1 MARLWAASSSSLPTV
16 TAASL
21 ASSLH
26 LCRLP
31 LKPKKFGFRP
41 QPVQSSSPSPSS
53 SFACAQNFQHRGLP
67 AEAVRFL
74 RPFCPLRLPSLH
86 YQQQQQQ
93 QQRTI
98 SFGICC
104 FTQLKFQWLCG
115 IFHFAAS
122 LSPGGFSLMWNFW
135 GGWVGVGNAMAGGKD
150 VLGNTKFK
158 NREILVQHLLVA
170 EDQLQLLLDLQRR
183 IMQGQAFF
191 LFSNFLFVPI
201 LQSSAPI
208 YAFLL
213 KVTGCNQFAG
223 FWEAES

>member
-53 SFACAQNFQHRGLP
+53 SFSCAQNLQHRGLP

-93 QQRTI
+93 RTI
-98 SFGICC
+98 SFGIC
-104 FTQLKFQWLCG
+104 FTQLKFQWLCWEFSFCS
-115 IFHFAAS
+115 IIIPRWVF
-122 LSPGGFSLMWNFW
+122 PYVGFSGCM
-135 GGWVGVGNAMAGGKD
+135 GRGWQRHGWRERCVGEHD
-150 VLGNTKFK
+150 
-158 NREILVQHLLVA
+158 I
-170 EDQLQLLLDLQRR
+170 
-183 IMQGQAFF
+183 
-191 LFSNFLFVPI
+191 
-201 LQSSAPI
+201 
-208 YAFLL
+208 
-213 KVTGCNQFAG
+213 
-223 FWEAES
+223 